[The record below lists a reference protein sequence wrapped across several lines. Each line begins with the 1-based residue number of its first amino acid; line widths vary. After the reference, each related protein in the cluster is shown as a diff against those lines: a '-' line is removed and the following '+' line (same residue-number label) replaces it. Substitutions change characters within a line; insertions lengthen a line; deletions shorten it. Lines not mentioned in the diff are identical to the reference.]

1 MAWRTSFSRSRAR
14 WRREAGPTLAWRE
27 QCCKQVTENDRGAAD
42 NPFLRI
48 PAQENSVPAL
58 LDMLPFVAA
67 LLAAGVLAGLLAG
80 LFGIGGGAILVPIF
94 FHVFGLL
101 GVADAV
107 RMHLALGT
115 SLAIIVPT
123 SIRSFT
129 AHRQKGA
136 VDIDLLKSWI
146 VAVPLGTLIATV
158 VAAWASSTELRL
170 IFAVIALVLALRM
183 IFARDSWRLG
193 TDLPKN
199 PVKFLVGTGI
209 GILSGLMGIGG
220 GVMNNTFMTLYG
232 RSIHQAVATSSGV
245 GVLISI
251 PGLVGYVWGGWGEAG
266 LPPFSTGYI
275 NWLAVALL
283 IPVTL
288 YTAPYGARLAHALS
302 KKHLEIAF
310 ALFLVAVSLQFF
322 ASVIF

>member
-1 MAWRTSFSRSRAR
+1 
-14 WRREAGPTLAWRE
+14 
-27 QCCKQVTENDRGAAD
+27 
-42 NPFLRI
+42 
-48 PAQENSVPAL
+48 
-58 LDMLPFVAA
+58 MLPFIAA
-67 LLAAGVLAGLLAG
+67 LLVAGVVAGLLAG

-101 GVADAV
+101 GVTDAV

-123 SIRSFT
+123 SIRSFA

-136 VDIDLLKSWI
+136 VDIALLKGWI
-146 VAVPLGTLIATV
+146 VAVPLGTIIATV
-158 VAAWASSTELRL
+158 IAAWASSTELRL

-183 IFARDSWRLG
+183 IFNRQSWRLG
-193 TDLPKN
+193 DDLPPN
-199 PVKFLVGTGI
+199 PLKFAVGTGI

-232 RSIHQAVATSSGV
+232 RTIHQAVATSSGV

-251 PGLVGYVWGGWGEAG
+251 PGLIGYVWGGWGEPG

-288 YTAPYGARLAHALS
+288 YSAPYGARIAHALT
-302 KKHLEIAF
+302 KRQLEFSF
-310 ALFLVAVSLQFF
+310 ALFLVSVSIQFF

>member
-1 MAWRTSFSRSRAR
+1 
-14 WRREAGPTLAWRE
+14 
-27 QCCKQVTENDRGAAD
+27 V
-42 NPFLRI
+42 
-48 PAQENSVPAL
+48 QEKVVPAL
-58 LDMLPFVAA
+58 VDIWPFILA

-101 GVADAV
+101 GVPDAV

-123 SIRSFT
+123 SIRSFM
-129 AHRQKGA
+129 AHRQRGA
-136 VDIDLLKSWI
+136 VDIDLLKGWV
-146 VAVPLGTLIATV
+146 VAVPLGTIIATI

-170 IFAVIALVLALRM
+170 IFAVIALALALRM
-183 IFARDSWRLG
+183 IFAKDSWRLG
-193 TDLPKN
+193 AELPGN
-199 PVKFLVGTGI
+199 PAKFLVGTGI
-209 GILSGLMGIGG
+209 GVLSGLMGIGG

-251 PGLVGYVWGGWGEAG
+251 PGLVGYVWGGWGKAG

-302 KKHLEIAF
+302 KKHLEFAF
-310 ALFLVAVSLQFF
+310 ALFLVAVSMQFF